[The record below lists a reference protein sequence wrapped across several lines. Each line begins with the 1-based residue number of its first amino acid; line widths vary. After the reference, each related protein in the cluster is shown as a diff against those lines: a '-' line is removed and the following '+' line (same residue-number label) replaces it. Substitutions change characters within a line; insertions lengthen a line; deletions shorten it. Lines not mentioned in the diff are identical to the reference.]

1 MKSTLTILLAAAALT
16 LGAAYAVQRRDS
28 TGQRARIVSLQGELD
43 ERAQQMEALRASQE
57 RTERQRSELL
67 GALQAAQKRAEEQ
80 RRESPAQLKARQA
93 AETNPPPVAGGEKP
107 QDAKKGGLDNM
118 LSKMLQ
124 DPDTRRVV
132 RATQRLMMDQLYTPL
147 IGRMG
152 LTPDEAAKFKD
163 LMADHMMDAAELAST
178 NGGDMSGA
186 LMQNARDSFDEQV
199 KAFLGDARYAQY
211 KDYEETLAERMQ
223 LNAFQLQAGGDVKL
237 NDQQTEA
244 LLSIMKGERKD
255 AAAAV
260 GLPAGDADKDPAKLQ
275 VLLSEDKM
283 DELLQVQQ
291 TIGQHVY
298 ESARTILSPD
308 QLDAFG
314 RFQTNQMQ
322 MMPAFMNM
330 TRKMFA
336 PSPSPA
342 DAAPP
347 TQ

>member
-1 MKSTLTILLAAAALT
+1 MKSTLTILLAAAAVT
-16 LGAAYAVQRRDS
+16 LGVVYAVHRRDS
-28 TGQRARIVSLQGELD
+28 AGQRARIVSLQGELN

-57 RTERQRSELL
+57 RTEQQRSELL

-80 RRESPAQLKARQA
+80 RRESSAQLKARQA
-93 AETNPPPVAGGEKP
+93 AETNPP

-152 LTPDEAAKFKD
+152 LTPDEAGRFKD
-163 LMADHMMDAAELAST
+163 LMADHMMGAAELAST

-186 LMQNARDSFDEQV
+186 LMQSARDSFDEQV

-223 LNAFQLQAGGDVKL
+223 LNAFQQQAGGDVKL

-244 LLSIMKGERKD
+244 LLSIMKGERND
-255 AAAAV
+255 VAAAV
-260 GLPAGDADKDPAKLQ
+260 GLPVGDADKDPTKLQ

-298 ESARTILSPD
+298 ERARTILSSA

-336 PSPSPA
+336 PGPSPA
-342 DAAPP
+342 EAAPP

>member
-1 MKSTLTILLAAAALT
+1 MKSTLTILLAAAAVT
-16 LGAAYAVQRRDS
+16 LSAVYAVQRRDS
-28 TGQRARIVSLQGELD
+28 AGQRARIVSLQGELD
-43 ERAQQMEALRASQE
+43 QRAQQMEALRASQE
-57 RTERQRSELL
+57 RTEQQRSELL
-67 GALQAAQKRAEEQ
+67 GALQAARKR
-80 RRESPAQLKARQA
+80 
-93 AETNPPPVAGGEKP
+93 AETNPPAVAGGEKP

-132 RATQRLMMDQLYTPL
+132 RATQRLMTDQLYTPL

-152 LTPDEAAKFKD
+152 LTPDEAARFKD
-163 LMADHMMDAAELAST
+163 LMADHMMDTAELAST

-186 LMQNARDSFDEQV
+186 LMQSARDSFDEQV

-223 LNAFQLQAGGDVKL
+223 LNAFQQQAGGDVKL

-244 LLSIMKGERKD
+244 LLSIMKEERKD
-255 AAAAV
+255 VAAAA

-314 RFQTNQMQ
+314 RFQTNQMR

>member
-1 MKSTLTILLAAAALT
+1 MKSTLTILLAAAAVT
-16 LGAAYAVQRRDS
+16 LGVVYAVQPRDS
-28 TGQRARIVSLQGELD
+28 AGQRAQIVSLQGELN
-43 ERAQQMEALRASQE
+43 ERAQQMESLRASQE
-57 RTERQRSELL
+57 RTEQQRSELL
-67 GALQAAQKRAEEQ
+67 RALQAAQKR
-80 RRESPAQLKARQA
+80 

-152 LTPDEAAKFKD
+152 LTPDEAARFKD
-163 LMADHMMDAAELAST
+163 LMADHMMGAAELAST
-178 NGGDMSGA
+178 NGGDTSGA
-186 LMQNARDSFDEQV
+186 VMQSARDSFDEQV

-223 LNAFQLQAGGDVKL
+223 LNAFQQQAGGDVKL

-244 LLSIMKGERKD
+244 LLSIMKEERKD
-255 AAAAV
+255 VAAAV
-260 GLPAGDADKDPAKLQ
+260 GLPAGDADKDPTKLQ

-298 ESARTILSPD
+298 ERARTILSPD